1 MLNISLICML
11 SVFLTATVLIYT
23 TFSPERSIIAHLK
36 VQSKSIKLSTLFWRH
51 LYVVQ
56 LYIGTFG
63 HGKYDMV

>member
-1 MLNISLICML
+1 MLF
-11 SVFLTATVLIYT
+11 VFLTTIVLTYT
-23 TFSPERSIIAHLK
+23 TFSPESSNPK
-36 VQSKSIKLSTLFWRH
+36 VQCKSIKPRTIFWPH